1 MSGLIARKIR
11 GFRVLDLA
19 ALVVFLALAL
29 TVYAFKTSA
38 GAERTDIAD
47 IETQIHDESRQVRL
61 LQADVA
67 RLESPDRLERL
78 AAQAGQAPVA
88 ARQEVTPDSLPT
100 IVSPPAAPQPATAPA
115 AHP

>member
-1 MSGLIARKIR
+1 MKLSGVLTHKVR
-11 GFRVLDLA
+11 GFRVVNLA

-38 GAERTDIAD
+38 GRERTDITD

-61 LQADVA
+61 LQAEVA

-78 AAQAGQAPVA
+78 AGQSGQAPIS
-88 ARQEVTPDSLPT
+88 ARQEVAPDAL
-100 IVSPPAAPQPATAPA
+100 ATVASTPA